1 MALAPATATSSAAG
15 AASFRQRC
23 HREKVVG
30 EGENFTPHQF
40 NIDTK
45 KLGPFFWG
53 GDSFFPNHH
62 VFGHVTFG
70 GGVQLQNF

>member
-1 MALAPATATSSAAG
+1 MALAPATATSSAAR

-45 KLGPFFWG
+45 KLGPFFLG
-53 GDSFFPNHH
+53 GLIFSKSPFWACYF
-62 VFGHVTFG
+62 
-70 GGVQLQNF
+70 

>member
-1 MALAPATATSSAAG
+1 MALAPATATSSAAR

-30 EGENFTPHQF
+30 EGENFTPHKF

-45 KLGPFFWG
+45 IWGRFFL
-53 GDSFFPNHH
+53 DSFFPNHH
-62 VFGHVTFG
+62 FGHVTFE
-70 GGVQLQNF
+70 GVCNFKLLEF